1 QHPIPCLTH
10 WFTRFFSQTI
20 QQEIAMTKYVMPHW
34 CAAYPELIQAV
45 GPMVSNFGGRDSF
58 GGEIVPVPCFEHH
71 STGKELVDIDGKGK
85 VMVVDGGGSMRRA
98 LLGDMLAEKAAK
110 NGWEGIIVYGCIRDV
125 DVIMETDLGVQA
137 LGTNPLKTDKRN
149 IGDVNVPVKFGGV
162 VFVPGQFVY
171 ADNNGVIVS
180 PQALSMPE

>member
-1 QHPIPCLTH
+1 
-10 WFTRFFSQTI
+10 
-20 QQEIAMTKYVMPHW
+20 
-34 CAAYPELIQAV
+34 
-45 GPMVSNFGGRDSF
+45 
-58 GGEIVPVPCFEHH
+58 
-71 STGKELVDIDGKGK
+71 
-85 VMVVDGGGSMRRA
+85 

-149 IGDVNVPVKFGGV
+149 IGDVNVQVKFGGV
-162 VFVPGQFVY
+162 VFVPGKFVY

-180 PQALSMPE
+180 PQALCMPELGSPTTGKVACGRLFCIPLCIPMRPGWPETPF